1 MIFFKKD
8 LKPDKYFIDSTG
20 FSIIRK
26 WYKLH
31 KLCNSKGEIAFA
43 ITEGDVNDSS
53 LFEDFIE
60 HILAALPFMEIKHI
74 FQERIIIL
82 LKRKE

>member
-1 MIFFKKD
+1 MIFFKK
-8 LKPDKYFIDSTG
+8 DSTG

-43 ITEGDVNDSS
+43 ITEGDVNDS
-53 LFEDFIE
+53 F
-60 HILAALPFMEIKHI
+60 
-74 FQERIIIL
+74 
-82 LKRKE
+82 